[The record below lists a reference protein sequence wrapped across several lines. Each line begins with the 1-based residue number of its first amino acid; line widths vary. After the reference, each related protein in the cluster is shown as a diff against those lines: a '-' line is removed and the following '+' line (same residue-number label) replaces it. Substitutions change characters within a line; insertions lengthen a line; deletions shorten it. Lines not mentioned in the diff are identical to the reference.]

1 MELKETNWQP
11 FPFSKVYQWPYNETM
26 LLVYTK
32 YTYYWNGTKLWWF
45 VLYFVMFMCN
55 LILFIEN
62 FDIDKLTWLSV
73 CLFSSAMIGVLNPPT
88 WKNDVVCITGLF
100 RSLLIIWVLAKLK
113 KFCCPKWLWH
123 IPLGDPVVPEVQN
136 ITQVSVFVSWAWNGS
151 GALFSLVISNLASM
165 FWTPVTTPRLNRCTV
180 WFVSASNI
188 AMASLA
194 LLAVS
199 STHMTS
205 LAFVSVNCKKQEWNP
220 IKH

>member
-1 MELKETNWQP
+1 M
-11 FPFSKVYQWPYNETM
+11 
-26 LLVYTK
+26 
-32 YTYYWNGTKLWWF
+32 
-45 VLYFVMFMCN
+45 
-55 LILFIEN
+55 
-62 FDIDKLTWLSV
+62 
-73 CLFSSAMIGVLNPPT
+73 GVLKPPT

-180 WFVSASNI
+180 WLISASTI

-220 IKH
+220 MKHLAGSTFLAETRDYVSNDKPESESSAATSGLLSTNRSG